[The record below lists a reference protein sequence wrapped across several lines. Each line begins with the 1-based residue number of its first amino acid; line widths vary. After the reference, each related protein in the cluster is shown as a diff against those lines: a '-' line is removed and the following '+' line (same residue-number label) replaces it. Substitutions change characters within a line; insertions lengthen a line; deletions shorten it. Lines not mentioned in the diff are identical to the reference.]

1 MEDGA
6 GDRRCILFNVCA
18 SFEHVVGWKTKTRWA
33 KALLENGRS
42 SRGREVSTVLWSCLS
57 PACVFLVRLGLV
69 WLGLA
74 CLLAPAA
81 VVHECLWSGGVGWGW
96 VEVAGRAVLGDTAV
110 HLPERTLG
118 ASHTPD
124 DDLA

>member
-1 MEDGA
+1 MHS
-6 GDRRCILFNVCA
+6 L
-18 SFEHVVGWKTKTRWA
+18 VVMHERKMQQKLQTKE
-33 KALLENGRS
+33 LEQGVFQWPE
-42 SRGREVSTVLWSCLS
+42 RGRRRKIGGAVCLLRV
-57 PACVFLVRLGLV
+57 CFRCGLA

-74 CLLAPAA
+74 CLLALAA
-81 VVHECLWSGGVGWGW
+81 VVHECLWSGGVGWGC

-110 HLPERTLG
+110 HLPDRTLG

>member
-1 MEDGA
+1 MEDGD
-6 GDRRCILFNVCA
+6 GDRRCILFNVCV

-42 SRGREVSTVLWSCLS
+42 SRGREVVDGFVELFVSCV
-57 PACVFLVRLGLV
+57 CVSGAA

-74 CLLAPAA
+74 CLFAPAA

-118 ASHTPD
+118 ASHTSG

>member
-1 MEDGA
+1 MIERYSKTYKLKELGQ
-6 GDRRCILFNVCA
+6 GVLQWPKRRRRQLGETVC
-18 SFEHVVGWKTKTRWA
+18 
-33 KALLENGRS
+33 LLRVCFWCGS
-42 SRGREVSTVLWSCLS
+42 
-57 PACVFLVRLGLV
+57 A

-81 VVHECLWSGGVGWGW
+81 VVHESLWSGGVGWGW

-118 ASHTPD
+118 ASHTSD

>member
-1 MEDGA
+1 MDEAAGGGRCRRFCGA
-6 GDRRCILFNVCA
+6 VC
-18 SFEHVVGWKTKTRWA
+18 
-33 KALLENGRS
+33 LLRVC
-42 SRGREVSTVLWSCLS
+42 VSG
-57 PACVFLVRLGLV
+57 AA

-74 CLLAPAA
+74 WLGLLAPAA

-110 HLPERTLG
+110 HLPDRTLG

>member
-1 MEDGA
+1 MEDEDQVGQGTA
-6 GDRRCILFNVCA
+6 GEWTKQQGEGGVDGFVELF
-18 SFEHVVGWKTKTRWA
+18 
-33 KALLENGRS
+33 
-42 SRGREVSTVLWSCLS
+42 VSCV
-57 PACVFLVRLGLV
+57 CVFLVRLGLA

-74 CLLAPAA
+74 WLCLLAPAA

-110 HLPERTLG
+110 HLPGRTLG

>member
-1 MEDGA
+1 MDEAAGGGRCRRFCGA
-6 GDRRCILFNVCA
+6 VC
-18 SFEHVVGWKTKTRWA
+18 
-33 KALLENGRS
+33 LLRVC
-42 SRGREVSTVLWSCLS
+42 VSG
-57 PACVFLVRLGLV
+57 AA

-81 VVHECLWSGGVGWGW
+81 VVHECLGSGGGGCGW

-110 HLPERTLG
+110 HLPARTLG
-118 ASHTPD
+118 ASHTSD